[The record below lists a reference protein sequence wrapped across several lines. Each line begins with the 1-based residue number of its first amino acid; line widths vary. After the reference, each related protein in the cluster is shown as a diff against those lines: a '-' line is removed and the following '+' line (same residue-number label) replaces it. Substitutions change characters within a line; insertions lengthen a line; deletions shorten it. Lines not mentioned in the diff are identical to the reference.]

1 MDVLYLGAN
10 VPVSSW
16 EAAVRSRDARAA
28 VLSVVTPEDRPPAVA
43 VAERLLS
50 QAPVPIVC
58 AGGAS
63 AADLVG
69 GVKTLASIIGA
80 AAQELDQL
88 VHETEESR

>member
-16 EAAVRSRDARAA
+16 EAAVRSRGARVA
-28 VLSVVTPEDRPPAVA
+28 VMSVVTPQDRPAALA
-43 VAERLLS
+43 VAERLLR
-50 QAPVPIVC
+50 QAPVPMVC

-63 AADLVG
+63 AADLAG
-69 GVKTLASIIGA
+69 GVKTLASSIGA

-88 VHETEESR
+88 AHGTDD

>member
-16 EAAVRSRDARAA
+16 EAAVHSHEARAA
-28 VLSVVTPEDRPPAVA
+28 VLSVVTSEDRPAAVA
-43 VAERLLS
+43 VAEQLLS
-50 QAPVPIVC
+50 QYPVPTVC

-63 AADLVG
+63 AKNLAG
-69 GVKTLASIIGA
+69 GVQTLASSIGS

-88 VHETEESR
+88 AHGTAN

>member
-16 EAAVRSRDARAA
+16 EAAVRSRVARAA
-28 VLSVVTPEDRPPAVA
+28 VLSVVTPEDRPAAVA

-50 QAPVPIVC
+50 RAPAPTVC

-63 AADLVG
+63 AADLAG
-69 GVKTLASIIGA
+69 GVETLASSIGA

-88 VHETEESR
+88 LQGTDD